1 LFAVEAVKA
10 MQTMMDIALNRF
22 YQILHRVPHY
32 DVQISFILGTLAKIY
47 YAVDHGQLLRVLRL
61 RETRSLWQ
69 LLIIG
74 RYWTAVVIILF
85 R

>member
-1 LFAVEAVKA
+1 MARDSRLFVVEAVKA

-47 YAVDHGQLLRVLRL
+47 YSVDHEPFLRVLCL
-61 RETRSLWQ
+61 RETWRFWQ
-69 LLIIG
+69 WLCL
-74 RYWTAVVIILF
+74 
-85 R
+85 